1 MKHAIL
7 CVDDEIDNV
16 EALERLFRRK
26 YKVFKATSGPE
37 ALKIMKKNPVTV
49 IISDQRMPDMTGVEF
64 LAKSLDLQPDTIRIL
79 LTGFTDID
87 SVIDAINSGQIYRY
101 VTKPWDPVDLSNAV
115 DKAAERYEL
124 KEEIRQKNIEIQAA
138 YDELKTLD
146 EAKSNFMYLVNH
158 ELKTPLTAILS
169 FIELLKESKLD
180 PEQELFV
187 DRISRSSFRLKRLV
201 EDVLQ
206 IVSAETGQVNLSIE
220 YCKPDDLI
228 QPIPKDVKELQK
240 SKKLKFK
247 TSLKKNQVKADP
259 KAIRNVVH
267 RLLQNAVKFS
277 EEGATIHIQNEV
289 SKGRMKFLFTNPAD
303 PIPKK
308 TIDRITKP
316 FTIDEDIMNH
326 TQGTGLG
333 LTVSQSLLKLHDTGL
348 DIQCH
353 DGLIDISFELPE
365 ADAD

>member
-16 EALERLFRRK
+16 DALERLFRRK

-37 ALKIMKKNPVTV
+37 ALKIMEKSNVTV

-79 LTGFTDID
+79 LTGYTDID

-115 DKAAERYEL
+115 DKAVERFEL
-124 KEEIRQKNIEIQAA
+124 KEEVKEKNRQLQAA
-138 YDELKTLD
+138 FNELKTLD
-146 EAKSNFMYLVNH
+146 DAKSNFMYLVNH
-158 ELKTPLTAILS
+158 DLKTPLTAILS
-169 FIELLKESKLD
+169 FVELLKESKLD

-187 DRISRSSFRLKRLV
+187 DRISKSSYRLKRLV

-220 YCKPDDLI
+220 YCKPEDLI
-228 QPIPKDVKELQK
+228 QPIPKDVKEIQK
-240 SKKLKFK
+240 KKKLK
-247 TSLKKNQVKADP
+247 LKIDLNKDQVKADP

-277 EEGATIHIQNEV
+277 EEGSTIHIQNEA
-289 SKGRMKFLFTNPAD
+289 SKGKLKFQFTNPSE

-308 TIDRITKP
+308 TVDRILQP
-316 FTIDEDIMNH
+316 FTIDEDLMNH

-333 LTVSQSLLKLHDTGL
+333 VTFSQSLLKRLDTHKRYY
-348 DIQCH
+348 QCTR
-353 DGLIDISFELPE
+353 
-365 ADAD
+365 